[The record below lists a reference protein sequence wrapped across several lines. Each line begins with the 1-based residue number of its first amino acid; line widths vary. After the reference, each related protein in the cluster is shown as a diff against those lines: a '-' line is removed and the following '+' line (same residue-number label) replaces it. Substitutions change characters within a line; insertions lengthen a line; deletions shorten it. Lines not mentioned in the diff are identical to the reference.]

1 MFIHV
6 SEESVDNE
14 LRRGQTYCK
23 NCENLS
29 TLRLI
34 ERVRTVTA
42 YWVLSSSERN
52 HFLICD
58 GCGAHFRVK
67 RRQMRDLESADI
79 DSLMREAGGRFVPFM
94 TRVVVFLAVI
104 SVVIPVVGAILV
116 WVASRDR
123 VWLTPTM
130 LKMLKF
136 ALWGNLALTAAI
148 VITAMLSP
156 G

>member
-67 RRQMRDLESADI
+67 RRQMRELESADI

-136 ALWGNLALTAAI
+136 ALWGNLALTAAT

>member
-23 NCENLS
+23 NCENLT

-42 YWVLSSSERN
+42 YWVLKSSERN

-58 GCGAHFRVK
+58 GCGANFRVK
-67 RRQMRDLESADI
+67 RRQMRDLEFADV

-104 SVVIPVVGAILV
+104 SAVIPVVGAILV
-116 WVASRDR
+116 WIAYRDR

-130 LKMLKF
+130 LRMLKF
-136 ALWGNLALTAAI
+136 ALWGNLALTAAL
-148 VITAMLSP
+148 VIGAMISP
-156 G
+156 D